1 MDWTALR
8 ISLMGE
14 GKKSL
19 VPARV
24 KLPILPLA
32 VTKFSQRSSDPN
44 ATPKELGQIIES
56 DSGLTCELLRYVNSS
71 ARGMSQKVT
80 SAQQAISLLG
90 VRDCKLYLLTK
101 AVDRALRGRESKL
114 VNLRSFAATN
124 LERALFAKYV
134 AKLLRTD
141 GETAFAAAM
150 LQDFMLPAI
159 TNDLFSTYL
168 PFSKEQEESQIDL
181 HRFEQKAQKWD
192 HAEAA
197 AHVMLAW
204 GFPDELVCC
213 ALLHHRG
220 LKLLADKTLG
230 RTPAAAV
237 AVSALIPDAL
247 RQVFNGMDQLIALDS
262 KWPSFD
268 LMAAAEQVDREFQ
281 ELSPVTGA
289 NPFSFLRHCR
299 KALSVA

>member
-237 AVSALIPDAL
+237 AVSALIP
-247 RQVFNGMDQLIALDS
+247 
-262 KWPSFD
+262 
-268 LMAAAEQVDREFQ
+268 
-281 ELSPVTGA
+281 
-289 NPFSFLRHCR
+289 
-299 KALSVA
+299 

>member
-1 MDWTALR
+1 
-8 ISLMGE
+8 MGT
-14 GKKSL
+14 GSRSL

-32 VTKFSQRSSDPN
+32 VTKFSQRSADPN
-44 ATPKELGQIIES
+44 ATPKELGQIIET

-71 ARGMSQKVT
+71 ARGMSRKVT
-80 SAQQAISLLG
+80 SAQQAIGLLG

-114 VNLRSFAATN
+114 VNLRSFAASN
-124 LERALFAKYV
+124 LERALFARHI

-141 GETAFAAAM
+141 TETAFAGAM
-150 LQDFMLPAI
+150 LQDFMLPAL

-181 HRFEQKAQKWD
+181 HRFEKKAQNWD

-197 AHVMLAW
+197 AQVMYAW

-213 ALLHHRG
+213 ALLHHCG
-220 LKLLADKTLG
+220 LKLLADKTLD
-230 RTPAAAV
+230 RTSAAAV
-237 AVSALIPDAL
+237 AISPLILDAL
-247 RQVFNGMDQLIALDS
+247 RQVFSGMDQLVALDS

-268 LMAAAEQVDREFQ
+268 LLAVAEQVDREFQ
-281 ELSPVTGA
+281 ELSPVTGS

-299 KALSVA
+299 KALAAA